1 MTRHLRLVFAGTP
14 AFAVPSLEA
23 LVRAGH
29 SVVAVYTQPDRPAGR
44 GRALGA
50 SAVKQ
55 RALALGLRV
64 EQPATLASAA
74 ARAVLAATDADMMV
88 VVAYGL
94 LLGPKVLALPR
105 HGCIN
110 LHASLLPRWRGAAP
124 LQRAIE
130 AGDAETGV
138 CVMHMDQALDAGP
151 VYAREATAIQ
161 ARETAG
167 SLHDRLS
174 ALGAELLA
182 RTVPAIAAGAIK
194 PTAQPASGVT
204 WARKLAKSEARIDWS
219 ASAEELDRKLRA
231 FTPWP
236 IAETR
241 WGDEVLRIHGARPLR
256 ATTAGAAAGTVLSAT
271 TDGIVVACGQGAL
284 QITRLQLAGGR
295 VLDAQAF
302 LAARDLSGARFA

>member
-1 MTRHLRLVFAGTP
+1 MFAGTP

-23 LVRAGH
+23 LVAAGH

-44 GRALGA
+44 GRALSA
-50 SAVKQ
+50 SPVKQ
-55 RALALGLRV
+55 RALALGLTV
-64 EQPATLASAA
+64 EQPVTLASAA
-74 ARAVLAATDADMMV
+74 ARAILTAADADMMV

-94 LLGPKVLALPR
+94 LLGPRVLALPR

-124 LQRAIE
+124 IQRAIE

-151 VYAREATAIQ
+151 VYAREVLALH

-174 ALGAELLA
+174 IAGAELLA
-182 RTVPAIAAGAIK
+182 RTLPAIAAGAIT
-194 PTAQPASGVT
+194 PETQPRAGVT

-219 ASAEELDRKLRA
+219 TSAEALDRKLRA

-236 IAETR
+236 IAETM
-241 WGDEVLRIHGARPLR
+241 WGDEVLRIHSAEPLASAPR
-256 ATTAGAAAGTVLSAT
+256 TTEPGMVIVAGAA
-271 TDGIVVACGQGAL
+271 GIVVACGQGAL
-284 QITRLQLAGGR
+284 RITRLQLAGGR
-295 VLDAQAF
+295 VLEAQAF
-302 LAARDLSGARFA
+302 LAARDLSGARFT

>member
-1 MTRHLRLVFAGTP
+1 LVA
-14 AFAVPSLEA
+14 
-23 LVRAGH
+23 AGH
-29 SVVAVYTQPDRPAGR
+29 TIAAVYTQPDRPAGR

-64 EQPATLASAA
+64 EQPATLSTAGARALLAA
-74 ARAVLAATDADMMV
+74 ADADMMV

-124 LQRAIE
+124 IQRAIE
-130 AGDAETGV
+130 AGDAESGV

-151 VYAREATAIQ
+151 VYAREVTAIQ

-174 ALGAELLA
+174 TLGAELLA
-182 RTVPAIAAGAIK
+182 RSVPAIAAGAIK
-194 PTAQPASGVT
+194 PAAQPAEGVT
-204 WARKLAKSEARIDWS
+204 WARKLAKGEARIDWN
-219 ASAEELDRKLRA
+219 ASAATLDRKLRA

-236 IAETR
+236 IAEAM
-241 WGDEVLRIHGARPLR
+241 WGEEVVRIHAAEALASTPRTTGADP
-256 ATTAGAAAGTVLSAT
+256 ATGSPAAGSVLSTGAA
-271 TDGIVVACGQGAL
+271 GIVVACGQGAL
-284 QITRLQLAGGR
+284 RITRLQLAGGR
-295 VLDAQAF
+295 VLDAAAF
-302 LAARDLSGARFA
+302 LAARDLHGARLA